1 MSKIIQFDRR
11 RLPLPNSITVGQLQA
26 QHGERLCIK
35 SSTLRGWLTRRKTNG
50 LENKFNATAKLYP
63 YRSGRLLINLARFEA
78 WMQAT
83 GKFTTTRRTTSMK
96 GETEAR
102 HSPPG
107 SRDVPVTEVR
117 GDGDGQR
124 TP

>member
-1 MSKIIQFDRR
+1 MARIIPFECR
-11 RLPLPNSITVGQLQA
+11 RLPLPEAITVWQLQA
-26 QHGERLCIK
+26 QHGERLRLK
-35 SSTLRGWLTRRKTNG
+35 PSTLRGWLTRRKTNG
-50 LENKFNATAKLYP
+50 LEDKFNATAKLYP
-63 YRSGRLLINLARFEA
+63 YRSGRLLVNLARFEA
-78 WMQAT
+78 WMRST
-83 GKFTTTRRTTSMK
+83 GKLTTRRTKSTE